1 VCRVEKKTQAISE
14 LIFFA
19 EAADRRR
26 LRRRRRRQRDFG
38 SELSIVEIV

>member
-1 VCRVEKKTQAISE
+1 VQGRKKTQAISE

-26 LRRRRRRQRDFG
+26 LRRRQRDFG

>member
-19 EAADRRR
+19 AAADRRR
-26 LRRRRRRQRDFG
+26 LRRWRRDFG